1 MSEVLKQ
8 GDNLYTIYFNGRKI
22 GAIGILN
29 TREENVQAGNI
40 LGAVDNLYD
49 TYEHIQV
56 YSYKMNDGPVIK
68 GDPRDS

>member
-8 GDNLYTIYFNGRKI
+8 GNNIYKIYFNGRKI
-22 GAIGILN
+22 GAIGILQQ
-29 TREENVQAGNI
+29 RHKEVQAGNI